1 MKITKVETIRF
12 APQPN
17 IFWVRLHTDDG
28 LIGLGETFYL
38 PGVVEAVIHDMIAGF
53 LLGSSPYDIERI
65 WDSVFSWTNFFG
77 YAGAEMRALSAV
89 NIAMWD
95 LVGQSVGQPIYNL
108 LGGLCR
114 DRLRV
119 YNTCVNGGPYRD
131 FTDTTER
138 PAELALSLYDQGIRA
153 MKIWPW
159 DRFAPRFQSAA
170 PTGTIPWAELGP
182 AGAYLSLEDLEAG
195 LEPVKKI
202 RQALGNKMEILIE
215 GHSRWDLNCALRIA
229 RALEPFDPLWMEDMI
244 KPDSA
249 ADLAR
254 LAKENRIPHSVSE
267 RLFTRYAFREILE
280 AQACRI
286 VMPDLVWT
294 GGITEGRKIAILADT
309 YHLPIAPHDCT
320 GLVALLANLH
330 LGASAT
336 NAMIL
341 ETVRGFY
348 GGWYAEAYTHNIE
361 IREGFAQVPTRPGL
375 GTALRQELLGRGDVR
390 VRVSPA

>member
-17 IFWVRLHTDDG
+17 IFWVRLYTDDG

-38 PGVVEAVIHDMIAGF
+38 PGVVEAVIHDMIADF

-119 YNTCVNGGPYRD
+119 YNTCVNGGPYPD
-131 FTDTTER
+131 FTDTTRR
-138 PAELALSLYDQGIRA
+138 PVELARSLYEQGIRA

-159 DRFAPRFQSAA
+159 DRFAPHFQSAA

-182 AGAYLSLEDLEAG
+182 AGA
-195 LEPVKKI
+195 
-202 RQALGNKMEILIE
+202 
-215 GHSRWDLNCALRIA
+215 
-229 RALEPFDPLWMEDMI
+229 
-244 KPDSA
+244 
-249 ADLAR
+249 
-254 LAKENRIPHSVSE
+254 
-267 RLFTRYAFREILE
+267 
-280 AQACRI
+280 
-286 VMPDLVWT
+286 
-294 GGITEGRKIAILADT
+294 
-309 YHLPIAPHDCT
+309 
-320 GLVALLANLH
+320 
-330 LGASAT
+330 
-336 NAMIL
+336 
-341 ETVRGFY
+341 
-348 GGWYAEAYTHNIE
+348 
-361 IREGFAQVPTRPGL
+361 
-375 GTALRQELLGRGDVR
+375 
-390 VRVSPA
+390 